1 MRDGREKRE
10 RGPGSSVLDLRQS
23 GLKPCFC
30 KAKSPASPPEKE
42 EDDDDL
48 AGFSNLADAA
58 NKAVAYSTI
67 QEL

>member
-10 RGPGSSVLDLRQS
+10 RGPGSSVLGLRR
-23 GLKPCFC
+23 GLVPCFC

-58 NKAVAYSTI
+58 NKAVAYSSI